1 MNLQP
6 LKTMNEQQLEKYLT
20 SYNNR
25 LRDRFNR
32 NSGEEFLLS
41 KREGRELNHQAHKRM
56 TNYSHEL
63 KQRLKEY
70 KERVNNS

>member
-1 MNLQP
+1 MNQ
-6 LKTMNEQQLEKYLT
+6 QQLEKYLT

-32 NSGEEFLLS
+32 NNGEQFLLS
-41 KREGRELNHQAHKRM
+41 KREGRELNRQAYKRM
-56 TNYSHEL
+56 DNNSSEL